1 VPTVRL
7 AKQLGYRVLVTDMY
21 SQRPAFALADYHEA
35 VDITDKEA
43 TLRVASRHKIDGIL
57 CDTTDVGVPTAAY
70 VAEKLGLVG
79 IGYDTSVNFTNK
91 GRMRQ
96 ITDRA
101 GLTVPAYRLVNSEDE
116 LDHVSADLGFPLIV
130 KPVDNQSGR
139 GVRRVVTGPDLFDA
153 YMHARGNSRQGTV
166 LIESCLEGCEII
178 VDGFLINGVI
188 TILGIA
194 GKTPN
199 EDVSTIASRIT
210 YGCDFPRHTLDQI
223 EQANLRTLAAMG
235 LHTGI
240 FHAEYLL
247 TSEGVVP
254 IDIAAR
260 GGGCKIYTHV
270 IPHISGVNVNKAM
283 VEFAMGENVTI
294 EPDETRRAANIE
306 FFQLPHGVI
315 ADIEGID
322 DAARQPGIVAM
333 HCNIAIGDRLGSLSN
348 KDDRPGYLVAVADT
362 SQEAINLSIAA
373 KSRIR
378 IHVADHPQY
387 VKLTN
392 GEST

>member
-1 VPTVRL
+1 
-7 AKQLGYRVLVTDMY
+7 MY
-21 SQRPAFALADYHEA
+21 SQRPAFALADYHEI
-35 VDITDKEA
+35 VDITDKDA
-43 TLRVASRHKIDGIL
+43 TLRVASRYKIDGIL

-70 VAEKLGLVG
+70 VAEKLGLAG
-79 IGYDTSVNFTNK
+79 MGYDTSVNFTNK

-101 GLTVPAYRLVNSEDE
+101 GLTVPAYRLVHSESD
-116 LDHVSADLGFPLIV
+116 LDRASADLGFPLIV

-139 GVRRVVTGPDLFDA
+139 GVRRVVTVPDLFDA
-153 YMHARGNSRQGTV
+153 YTHARGNSRQGTV
-166 LIESCLEGCEII
+166 LVESCLAGREII
-178 VDGFLINGVI
+178 VDGFLINGVV

-210 YGCDFPRHTLDQI
+210 YGCDFSRHTMDQI
-223 EQANLRTLAAMG
+223 ERANRRTLAAMG

-247 TSEGVVP
+247 TSDGAVP

-283 VEFAMGENVTI
+283 VQFAMGENFAI

-322 DAARQPGIVAM
+322 DANRQPGIVAM
-333 HCNIAIGDRLGSLSN
+333 HCNVAIGDRIDRLSN

-378 IHVADHPQY
+378 IRMTDNPQHSQA
-387 VKLTN
+387 TN